1 VVVKSVSFI
10 VGRIRRPISWVIFRV
25 IVSEP
30 TSSPVIFI
38 KPVTVSNT
46 QMKPVLH
53 ELVRL
58 P

>member
-1 VVVKSVSFI
+1 MVVKRVSFI
-10 VGRIRRPISWVIFRV
+10 VGRIRRPIAWVIFRV

-30 TSSPVIFI
+30 ISSPVIFI